1 MILNSKI
8 PTVCSVSL
16 SVDIL
21 MSVRFKKINHSLLRT
36 EKEKKILLDWNLN
49 RNTEVDATAA
59 LKHLTNS
66 CLFQFQIS
74 LPEMSALFKL
84 LHC

>member
-1 MILNSKI
+1 M
-8 PTVCSVSL
+8 

-21 MSVRFKKINHSLLRT
+21 MSVRFKEINHSLLSA

-49 RNTEVDATAA
+49 RTTAA

-74 LPEMSALFKL
+74 LPEMSALLF
-84 LHC
+84 

>member
-1 MILNSKI
+1 MILNFEI

-21 MSVRFKKINHSLLRT
+21 MKVRLKQIYHLLSSAG
-36 EKEKKILLDWNLN
+36 KQILLDWNSN
-49 RNTEVDATAA
+49 RKAEVDATAA

-74 LPEMSALFKL
+74 LPEMSALLF
-84 LHC
+84 

>member
-21 MSVRFKKINHSLLRT
+21 MSVRFKKINHSLLSA

-49 RNTEVDATAA
+49 RKTKVDATTAA

-74 LPEMSALFKL
+74 LPEMSALLF
-84 LHC
+84 